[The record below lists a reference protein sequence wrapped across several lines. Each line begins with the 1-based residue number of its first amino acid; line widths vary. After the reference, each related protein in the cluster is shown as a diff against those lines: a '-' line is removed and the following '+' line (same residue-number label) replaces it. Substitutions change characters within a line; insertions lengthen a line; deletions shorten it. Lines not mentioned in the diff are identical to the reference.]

1 MMINEEED
9 PSKSLTSNN
18 EAKRERSANLGHSLI
33 TKSLIIRSQLIGF
46 ASNSLS
52 DVRQPPRDASIAP
65 SHCAQLPA
73 EEACSCWVGNETF
86 GR

>member
-1 MMINEEED
+1 MILNEEED
-9 PSKSLTSNN
+9 LTKSLTLN
-18 EAKRERSANLGHSLI
+18 EAKRDRSANWGHSLI
-33 TKSLIIRSQLIGF
+33 TKPLIFGSQRIEF
-46 ASNSLS
+46 ASNSLN

-73 EEACSCWVGNETF
+73 EEACTCWVGSETF